1 MECKNCQAEL
11 EEGVTLCPQCGFEN
25 AAQEPEAVTE
35 PAPEEAAP
43 VADAAPAQNPINK
56 AKLAGV
62 IVGLLAVVAVIVCA
76 IVGAT
81 GGFKKEAPTEP
92 TIDVTIDIQEPAE
105 TTAPVTAFTPS
116 MSEEEAIEAMSRVV
130 GHMGSSE
137 LTNGQLSA
145 YYWMSYY
152 EFANQLYSYYGV
164 DPSAFG
170 LDLSQPMSEQAC
182 MFGEEGQT
190 WEDYFLAQA
199 IDYWAQYEALAQA
212 AAEQGIEL
220 SQEDQDQL
228 AGIEETLA
236 QSAASYGYE
245 SADEMLAADF
255 GAGVSM
261 AHYKSFLENMLRS
274 NQFYA
279 YHSENMAVTD
289 EEVEAYYDENPA
301 VFEEAGIA
309 KDNAPSAI
317 NVRHILVIPEGD
329 QGENGY
335 TEEQMAAARAKAQ
348 EILDQW
354 LAGEATEESFAALAG
369 EHTQDPGSKSTGGLY
384 EDVTPGQMVVPFN
397 DWCFNPERQVGD
409 TGLVQT
415 TYGIHVMYFSGVS
428 DETPYWYATAKNQL
442 LSAKLNELV
451 EAAIAAHPH
460 EIDREAVV
468 ISEVDLVSAY

>member
-1 MECKNCQAEL
+1 MECKNCQTEL

-25 AAQEPEAVTE
+25 AAQEPEAVAE
-35 PAPEEAAP
+35 PAPEAEEAP
-43 VADAAPAQNPINK
+43 QQKPINK

-81 GGFKKEAPTEP
+81 GGFRKEAPEDP
-92 TIDVTIDIQEPAE
+92 TIDVTIDIQDTAE
-105 TTAPVTAFTPS
+105 TTAPAADFTPA
-116 MSEEEAIEAMSRVV
+116 MSEEEAREAMSRVV
-130 GHMGSSE
+130 GHMGEAE
-137 LTNGQLSA
+137 LTNGQLST
-145 YYWMSYY
+145 YYWMCYY
-152 EFANQLYSYYGV
+152 EFANQAYSYYGV

-170 LDLSQPMSEQAC
+170 LDLSKPMAEQEC

-199 IDYWAQYEALAQA
+199 VDYWAQMEALAQA
-212 AAEQGIEL
+212 AAQEGIEL
-220 SQEDQDQL
+220 SQEDLAQL
-228 AGIEETLA
+228 SGIGDTLA
-236 QSAASYGYE
+236 QSAASYGFE
-245 SADEMLAADF
+245 TADQMLTADF
-255 GAGVSM
+255 GAGVTM
-261 AHYKSFLENMLRS
+261 EHYKSFLENMLRS
-274 NQFYA
+274 NEYYA
-279 YHSENMAVTD
+279 YHSEHAEVTD

-301 VFEEAGIA
+301 VFAEAGIA
-309 KDNAPSAI
+309 KDDAPSAI

-335 TEEQMAAARAKAQ
+335 TEEQMAAARDKAQ

-384 EDVTPGQMVVPFN
+384 EDVIPGQMVVPFN

-428 DETPYWYATAKNQL
+428 DETPYWFATAKTQL
-442 LSAKLNELV
+442 LSSKLNGLV
-451 EAAIAAHPH
+451 EAAIAAHPY

-468 ISEVDLVSAY
+468 ISEVNLLRAY